1 MIVQMTVR
9 PSVKL
14 VATNMLQQFPTLSTH
29 ETLRMPSLTHGTD
42 DTANDGI
49 GTAGTE
55 NSRGWVDSG
64 RRRLRG
70 YFGWG
75 VEGGYGYGRE
85 SGEYNLGLVVADAD

>member
-14 VATNMLQQFPTLSTH
+14 VATNMLQQFSTLSTH
-29 ETLRMPSLTHGTD
+29 ETLRVPSLTHGAD
-42 DTANDGI
+42 DTTNDGI
-49 GTAGTE
+49 RTACTE
-55 NSRGWVDSG
+55 DSRSRVDSG